1 MTFFQKNFCS
11 ELSYSNNV
19 GRIMMGEQLM
29 PYLAGQGAVYVFKT
43 NNFWTVLKSAGY
55 AAVHIVPLT

>member
-1 MTFFQKNFCS
+1 
-11 ELSYSNNV
+11 
-19 GRIMMGEQLM
+19 MMGEQLM

-55 AAVHIVPLT
+55 AAVLKTHAPTRQYNILLSKTNQ